1 MLGRVFGMLLGLVL
15 GGVAYAIL
23 NPGGLEGRI
32 PPIPLGAFESL
43 RFYVAMAA
51 AGLGAIIF
59 IAALLPKGPGGPSGG
74 GRKRRKRRKGGA
86 PVTIDFNDPAP
97 MAAHDRGS
105 THAHPV
111 AEVVAEASAPRAL
124 AEVTLEPEIHAGAPP
139 GALGAFAEARRALH
153 QHTRAERWSEAADNV
168 RRLSSLAGDDHE
180 RRLAAQDAGDFARAQ
195 GLTEQAADAYNE
207 ALTHARQIGEP
218 AGLADALTNVGDVA
232 YEEQR
237 LDTAVDAYE
246 EALALRRAFA
256 QAQPADLAA
265 KRALSLALER
275 LADAREDRGHR
286 MRALDLYRES
296 LDISG
301 ALAAAD
307 PVAYGEDLAVT
318 RRRLAELEAK
328 VMA

>member
-1 MLGRVFGMLLGLVL
+1 MLLGLAL

-23 NPGGLEGRI
+23 HPGGLEGRI

-43 RFYVAMAA
+43 RFFVAMAA

-59 IAALLPKGPGGPSGG
+59 IAALMPKGPGGPSGG
-74 GRKRRKRRKGGA
+74 GGKKRRKGAA
-86 PVTIDFNDPAP
+86 PMTIDFNDPAP
-97 MAAHDRGS
+97 MAAHDHGA
-105 THAHPV
+105 THAHHEAAVAALAPEPV
-111 AEVVAEASAPRAL
+111 AEAVAEAAP
-124 AEVTLEPEIHAGAPP
+124 EPEVHSGAPP
-139 GALGAFAEARRALH
+139 GAPGAFAEARRALH
-153 QHTRAERWSEAADNV
+153 DHTRAERWSEAADIV

-180 RRLAAQDAGDFARAQ
+180 RVLAAQDAGDFARAQ
-195 GLTEQAADAYNE
+195 GLTDQAADAYDE
-207 ALTHARQIGEP
+207 ALTYARQIGEP

-246 EALALRRAFA
+246 EALSLRRASV
-256 QAQPADLAA
+256 QAEPSDFGGR
-265 KRALSLALER
+265 RALSLALER

-307 PVAYGEDLAVT
+307 PVTYGEDLAVT

>member
-1 MLGRVFGMLLGLVL
+1 MLGRIFGMLLGLAL

-74 GRKRRKRRKGGA
+74 GGKKRRKGGP

-97 MAAHDRGS
+97 MTAHDHGS
-105 THAHPV
+105 THAHHA
-111 AEVVAEASAPRAL
+111 AEVVAEAPAV
-124 AEVTLEPEIHAGAPP
+124 AEVAPEPEVHAGAPP
-139 GALGAFAEARRALH
+139 GAPGAFAEARRELH
-153 QHTRAERWSEAADNV
+153 EHTRAERWSEAADNV
-168 RRLSSLAGDDHE
+168 RRLSSLAGDEHE

-195 GLTEQAADAYNE
+195 GLTDQAADAYGE
-207 ALTHARQIGEP
+207 ALTYARQIGEP
-218 AGLADALTNVGDVA
+218 AGLADALTNIGDVA

-256 QAQPADLAA
+256 EAQPADVAA

-301 ALAAAD
+301 SLAAAD

-328 VMA
+328 VAV